1 MKDIID
7 YIIKFLLGV
16 ETDSELPFR
25 FGYTNDFRQFDEF
38 DVVVKASGF
47 FDEPIFKKPES
58 MPALPLKIWEE
69 VPILYGEP
77 ISEMIGNTLV
87 ISADIV
93 AGTFFLIT
101 RYEELIKSNERD
113 LHGRFPGKSSLPYK
127 AGFIDRPIIE
137 EWGDL
142 LRRIMSENGF
152 SITEPPQKISKVY
165 LTHDV
170 DQLAHFRTIRGML
183 GGVLRG
189 IKRPK
194 EGRRA
199 LNSFFG
205 RVSDDPWYTFP
216 YIFKLD
222 NELIDALGEDRC
234 EAILFVRSSGSKY
247 REDKPFPNLLNPDY
261 KSLIRLSKKK
271 RIKIGLHASYEAGY
285 KPHLIKSEKE
295 KLVQATN
302 SLIKYNRNHFL
313 CSHESRDMNH
323 VIAADISEDFTM
335 GYADVAG
342 FRLGTCKAVNYID
355 TDKMQLTNL
364 KLHPL
369 TVMDGTLSEKKY
381 MFMNAHDALQYCE
394 QLIQTVEKFNGELV
408 LLWHNTMIEK
418 TPSLYHRKLYSDI
431 ITLLK
436 SK

>member
-1 MKDIID
+1 VKDITD
-7 YIIKFLLGV
+7 YIFRFLLGFQQDEV
-16 ETDSELPFR
+16 LPVR
-25 FGYTNDFRQFDEF
+25 IGYTNDFRQFDNF
-38 DVVVKASGF
+38 DIVIKASGF
-47 FDEPIFKKPES
+47 FDEQIFKKTES
-58 MPALPLKIWEE
+58 MPSLPLKIWEE

-87 ISADIV
+87 VSADIV

-101 RYEELIKSNERD
+101 RYEELIKPGERD
-113 LHGRFPGKSSLPYK
+113 EHGRFPGKASLPYM

-137 EWGDL
+137 EWGKL
-142 LRRIMSENGF
+142 LRQLMRENGF
-152 SITEPPQKISKVY
+152 NIPEPPQKISKVY
-165 LTHDV
+165 LTHDL

-189 IKRPK
+189 IRRPK

-199 LNSFFG
+199 INSFFG
-205 RVSDDPWYTFP
+205 RVSDDPWFTFP
-216 YIFKLD
+216 YIYKLD
-222 NELIDALGEDRC
+222 NELIDKLGDDRC

-261 KSLIRLSKKK
+261 KSLIRLSKRKK
-271 RIKIGLHASYEAGY
+271 INIGLHASYEAGF
-285 KPHLIKSEKE
+285 KPHLINSEKD
-295 KLVQATN
+295 KLAQATN
-302 SLIKYNRNHFL
+302 TLIKYNRNHFL
-313 CSHESRDMNH
+313 CSHESKDMKFL
-323 VIAADISEDFTM
+323 IEAGIEEDFTM
-335 GYADVAG
+335 GYADMAG
-342 FRLGTCKAVNYID
+342 FRLGTCRAVNYID
-355 TDKMQLTNL
+355 LENMQLTKL

-394 QLIQTVEKFNGELV
+394 QLIKTVENFNGELV